1 VAAFLAT
8 LSAKAAVT
16 PTRAVP
22 WPDPHRYAYTFG
34 IEVIAEFD
42 EPIGDRFRDR
52 RSIEFG
58 VRGDWLQS
66 GFVLIEDEA
75 VAKLDSAFAET
86 GIAAQPWPPPGAASP
101 RAESPAPARAPASD
115 GRHGRPLAGVYL
127 RPARTPTEA
136 LLALYRRVGDDPDG
150 ELLVIGDEVDRAA
163 VEAELSEEPFV
174 AIRDRVRFVTAE
186 QLTIEISSRFR
197 QTRT

>member
-1 VAAFLAT
+1 MATTAAT
-8 LSAKAAVT
+8 EVT
-16 PTRAVP
+16 STRAVP
-22 WPDPHRYAYTFG
+22 WPDPHRYVYTFG
-34 IEVIAEFD
+34 IEVLAEFD

-58 VRGDWLQS
+58 VREDWLQS
-66 GFVLIEDEA
+66 GFVPIDDETA
-75 VAKLDSAFAET
+75 ANLDSAFAEA
-86 GIAAQPWPPPGAASP
+86 GIAAQPWPPPSASSP
-101 RAESPAPARAPASD
+101 RAENPAPARAPASD

-136 LLALYRRVGDDPDG
+136 LLALYRRVADDPDG

-163 VEAELSEEPFV
+163 VEAELAEEPFV

-186 QLTIEISSRFR
+186 QLAVEISSRFGR
-197 QTRT
+197 TRT